1 MVEVTIST
9 STQNITGLVILR
21 GEDFI
26 KEYDDGNCSFEEIG
40 RKLDKELKKNDAW
53 LEFNLEYIL
62 GISIVWNI

>member
-40 RKLDKELKKNDAW
+40 RKLDKELKKNDA
-53 LEFNLEYIL
+53 
-62 GISIVWNI
+62 